1 MVLLRLVAVEI
12 LARRSDGNVVPL
24 RSPWTRSAE
33 RKRLEGPSGASSSR
47 LGVKLQGR
55 VLFKQPQRVGE
66 EFDGEEDANIDEDRE
81 VGGEYNSNGNDD
93 FCSDSG
99 AGNDVNMGVCGNE
112 VVGGVW
118 VDAKCNV
125 RGNDEHRR
133 FEWEGC
139 VVAKGKTCVPVD
151 VVSSPEGDVGGI
163 LCATRV
169 KRIGDG
175 KGELET
181 ALAELYALRAECRVK
196 DGMIA
201 ELQAEV
207 DQLRRMKEK
216 QAVDIVGGFTLVFKV
231 KKDQMKKVVEE
242 NVELRRTIGVLE
254 EQLAEQDVHNVTQA
268 FRMVVDGDIDMAEG
282 NGVGSMEGAT
292 LDSVGQRGNYLLKK
306 SGNFWGID
314 EKTGGVVVKVSG
326 HGSDVVEVAGCVRR
340 RQPVKGVESSFVR
353 NLKGKVR
360 KEVMKPDFDYGGVGK
375 IMVGCGKVVDAGRS
389 VDVDACAV
397 RRRVWSGF
405 DLNNRLGVWKLMTAV
420 EKEKIRNAYDRD
432 GDSAV
437 MWASSGH
444 DVCVCFV
451 DIKSLVRPSS
461 VRGNVIDAY
470 AVLLMEEQDRIAV
483 GVEFLDKSYVFS
495 SICLR
500 IWKYYNSMRP
510 RVGIEDKHLME
521 AVVLRDIFIEI
532 QWGTVGV
539 LGDDNA
545 TQCGKLGV
553 VSVTDCPQQ
562 RHDSS
567 LQGDNCVILRAN
579 MVKGFVNDHERGL
592 KHSA

>member
-1 MVLLRLVAVEI
+1 MKFDVCYVFRGKLVSQPFEKVI
-12 LARRSDGNVVPL
+12 LA
-24 RSPWTRSAE
+24 
-33 RKRLEGPSGASSSR
+33 
-47 LGVKLQGR
+47 
-55 VLFKQPQRVGE
+55 GE

-81 VGGEYNSNGNDD
+81 VGGEYKSNGSDD
-93 FCSDSG
+93 FCSDSV

-118 VDAKCNV
+118 VDAKRNV
-125 RGNDEHRR
+125 RGSGERRR
-133 FEWEGC
+133 FEGEGG

-163 LCATRV
+163 LCAKRV

-175 KGELET
+175 KEELET
-181 ALAELYALRAECRVK
+181 ALAELYALRAECTVK

-207 DQLRRMKEK
+207 DRLRRMKEK
-216 QAVDIVGGFTLVFKV
+216 QAVDIVGGFTLVFKA
-231 KKDQMKKVVEE
+231 KEDEMKKVAEE
-242 NVELRRTIGVLE
+242 NVELRRKIGVLE
-254 EQLAEQDVHNVTQA
+254 EQLAEQDVHNVTRA
-268 FRMVVDGDIDMAEG
+268 FCMVVDGDTDMAEG
-282 NGVGSMEGAT
+282 DGVGRMERAT
-292 LDSVGQRGNYLLKK
+292 LDSVGQRRNYLLKS
-306 SGNFWGID
+306 SGNFGGID
-314 EKTGGVVVKVSG
+314 EKIGGVVVEVIG

-340 RQPVKGVESSFVR
+340 RQPVEGVESSFVR

-360 KEVMKPDFDYGGVGK
+360 KDVMKPDFDYGGVGK
-375 IMVGCGKVVDAGRS
+375 MMVGCGKVVDAGRS

-397 RRRVWSGF
+397 RSRVWSGF

-444 DVCVCFV
+444 GVCVCFV
-451 DIKSLVRPSS
+451 DIKSLVQPSS

-483 GVEFLDKSYVFS
+483 GVEFPDKSYVFS

-500 IWKYYNSMRP
+500 DT
-510 RVGIEDKHLME
+510 V
-521 AVVLRDIFIEI
+521 IEI
-532 QWGTVGV
+532 QRGTVGV
-539 LGDDNA
+539 LGDDDA
-545 TQCGKLGV
+545 TQCGELGV

-562 RHDSS
+562 RHDSEDCAIIVCAVMRQYVHHVDIDRS

-592 KHSA
+592 KDMA